1 MDEEESAGLYSVIV
15 GRNFDLK
22 VETGLYFSEAASVTF
37 EGLESLFSREE
48 ISKLIHTLCA

>member
-48 ISKLIHTLCA
+48 ISKLVHTLCA